1 MVARVAVSLFSLIFF
16 FLAFSAYG
24 GAPMDFVQKNVNR
37 ALDVVRDPTLKGEAA
52 KKKKRDKLHAIY
64 EQTFD
69 KEEFS
74 RRTLG
79 KDWNRFSEVQ
89 RKRFVE
95 LYQKLLENVYSDK
108 ILSYEYKDEKVIFDR
123 EVFHSPNLAE
133 VYTRVITPSKVIP
146 VSYRMIQKGGG
157 WKIYDVTIENV
168 SLIQN
173 YRTQFRDLLAK
184 NTPDQFLNI
193 LEEKV
198 RGK

>member
-1 MVARVAVSLFSLIFF
+1 
-16 FLAFSAYG
+16 
-24 GAPMDFVQKNVNR
+24 MDFVQKNVNR
-37 ALDVVRDPTLKGEAA
+37 ALDVVRDPTLKGEVA

-64 EQTFD
+64 EDAFD

-79 KDWNRFSEVQ
+79 KDWSRFNEDQ

-108 ILSYEYKDEKVIFDR
+108 ILSYEYKDEKVMFDR
-123 EVFHSPNLAE
+123 EIIHSPNFAE

-146 VSYRMIQKGGG
+146 VSYRLIQKGGR

-173 YRTQFRDLLAK
+173 YKTQFRELLAK

-198 RGK
+198 KGK